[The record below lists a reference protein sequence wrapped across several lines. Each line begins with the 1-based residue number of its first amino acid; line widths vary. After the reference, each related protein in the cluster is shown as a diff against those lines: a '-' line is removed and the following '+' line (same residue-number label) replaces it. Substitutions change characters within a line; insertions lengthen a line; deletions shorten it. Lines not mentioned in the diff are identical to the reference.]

1 MSEDFKKKYNN
12 HEVEITGWLFGS
24 YKSYMYT
31 IPAEV
36 EDLGEYEEVVPEGAI
51 YYSTFDK
58 ELASQTYGTGSSW
71 PYLDQFDG
79 WINHKGS
86 GANDVTYDFKS
97 MSVRANQS
105 SKGDLSLYDGSGKN
119 NIFFS
124 TAPNHFTIEKIAVT
138 DRNLQLSFGAQRY
151 AHSQVW
157 CMGLDK
163 VSEKCNGRITNWG
176 EICRQHILP
185 EGSVEDVI
193 DAVHKMKE
201 ALWVNGGLI
210 GQFEAGP
217 DMPLENIK
225 AGLIHWND

>member
-1 MSEDFKKKYNN
+1 MYKRQYVTYTGVVLVSGNYTNVEIEGTSVQGSLDYMSEDFKKKYNN

-86 GANDVTYDFKS
+86 GANDVTYD
-97 MSVRANQS
+97 
-105 SKGDLSLYDGSGKN
+105 LSL
-119 NIFFS
+119 I
-124 TAPNHFTIEKIAVT
+124 
-138 DRNLQLSFGAQRY
+138 
-151 AHSQVW
+151 
-157 CMGLDK
+157 
-163 VSEKCNGRITNWG
+163 
-176 EICRQHILP
+176 HI
-185 EGSVEDVI
+185 
-193 DAVHKMKE
+193 
-201 ALWVNGGLI
+201 
-210 GQFEAGP
+210 
-217 DMPLENIK
+217 
-225 AGLIHWND
+225 